1 MRTVGWAKGLIKLNL
16 YASRDGAQPT
26 KYFLGKQILPSLVP
40 EVLVGRMNQKLSKR

>member
-26 KYFLGKQILPSLVP
+26 KPFRSRDCEKKWIYTGMDIHTLHRV
-40 EVLVGRMNQKLSKR
+40 